1 MIATFKHL
9 RARQPGT
16 TSALQAKV
24 ASRLA
29 QPRGFALVDLIFVCG
44 IIGILAIIAM
54 PRLLLAK
61 QSAGAASA
69 IGSLRAINSS
79 ELTFALTCGG
89 GFYAPTLTSLGTPPP
104 GSPEAFISPGLTTG
118 DKVIRA
124 GYMIQVAATPFA
136 GAPASCNGVAAGAAG
151 QAFKAGADPTDAG
164 NPRFFATNAN
174 GQIFEDVASLFAA
187 MPEVGEPAVGR
198 PLK

>member
-1 MIATFKHL
+1 M
-9 RARQPGT
+9 
-16 TSALQAKV
+16 
-24 ASRLA
+24 
-29 QPRGFALVDLIFVCG
+29 DLIFVVG
-44 IIGILAIIAM
+44 IIGILAVIAM

-89 GFYAPTLTSLGTPPP
+89 GFYAPSLSSLGTAPP
-104 GSPEAFISPGLTTG
+104 GSQEAFISPLLGMADTITN
-118 DKVIRA
+118 A
-124 GYMIQVAATPFA
+124 GYVIQVAATPFV

-151 QAFKAGADPTDAG
+151 QAFKAGADPTDPG

-174 GQIFEDVASLFAA
+174 GQIFESNSTLFAL
-187 MPEVGEPAVGR
+187 MPEVGEPAVGH